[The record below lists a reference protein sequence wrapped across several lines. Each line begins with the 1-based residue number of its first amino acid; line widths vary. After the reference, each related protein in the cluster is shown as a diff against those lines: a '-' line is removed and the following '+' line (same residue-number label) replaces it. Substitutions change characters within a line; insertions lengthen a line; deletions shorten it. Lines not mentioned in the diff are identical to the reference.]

1 MDAFSAEHISM
12 DILIEMTH
20 ESLKDI
26 GVSAYG
32 HRHKILRGIK
42 DLQARIPERKKTKG
56 SGRSCQTLAYVGVII
71 FATDFNTACS
81 FYTDEGNIRYEF
93 DII

>member
-1 MDAFSAEHISM
+1 MDV
-12 DILIEMTH
+12 LVEMTH

-42 DLQARIPERKKTKG
+42 DLQARIPERRKQKG
-56 SGRSCQTLAYVGVII
+56 SGKVHYSVSASFNFSKPPRI
-71 FATDFNTACS
+71 FNMFTMLVKLFIPLTARI
-81 FYTDEGNIRYEF
+81 G
-93 DII
+93 